1 MTGIKEDLIQS
12 PDAERGDKTSRARN
26 WPALLDRCLYCVPTK
41 SIGFTLRQNDRKEQ
55 CTGQHQSGEE

>member
-1 MTGIKEDLIQS
+1 MIGIKVDLIQS

-26 WPALLDRCLYCVPTK
+26 WSALLDHCLHPAPSK

-55 CTGQHQSGEE
+55 H

>member
-1 MTGIKEDLIQS
+1 MSQASRSLPVIGIKVDLIQS

-26 WPALLDRCLYCVPTK
+26 WSALLDHCLHPAPSK

-55 CTGQHQSGEE
+55 H